1 VVLCFLQVVLVLFEL
16 LVFAAEENEVE
27 QVAAFKAGRHG
38 NLTVFL
44 VGVESV

>member
-1 VVLCFLQVVLVLFEL
+1 VVLVLFEL

-38 NLTVFL
+38 NLTFLVFL